1 MIVNDDEIY
10 FAKIK
15 EGAKIPTK
23 KDEDAGYDM
32 YACFDEDYFVFEPF
46 QTRPVPTGIAA
57 AVSKKYYL
65 QIEERSSTGK
75 LGLKKNG
82 GVIDSGYRGEYIV
95 LIFNANDKPLIITK
109 TPADSL
115 PENIEIDGK
124 TYAKSDTIFYPYQK
138 AICELCV
145 HIVPSLNSKEISYNE
160 LLKIS
165 SERGAGGFGSSGK

>member
-1 MIVNDDEIY
+1 MVVNDNEIY

-32 YACFDEDYFVFEPF
+32 YACFDEDFFVFEPH
-46 QTRPVPTGIAA
+46 QTRPVPTGIASA
-57 AVSKKYYL
+57 LSKKYYV

-95 LIFNANDKPLIITK
+95 LVFNSNTKPLIITK
-109 TPADSL
+109 VPVEKIPETFIADGRTF
-115 PENIEIDGK
+115 N
-124 TYAKSDTIFYPYQK
+124 KSDVIFYPYEK
-138 AICELCV
+138 AICELVV
-145 HIVPSLNSKEISYNE
+145 HIVPSLETKVVSYDEIQ
-160 LLKIS
+160 KIS
-165 SERGAGGFGSSGK
+165 SERGASGFGSSGK